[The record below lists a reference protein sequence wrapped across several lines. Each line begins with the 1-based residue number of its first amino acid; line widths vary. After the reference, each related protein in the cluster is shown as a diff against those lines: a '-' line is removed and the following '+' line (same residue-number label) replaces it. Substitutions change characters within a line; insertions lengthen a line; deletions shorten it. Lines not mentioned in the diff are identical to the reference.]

1 MEGDIMNN
9 TNNDLVNKTIA
20 KIEEEIIRMDPRD
33 LITMQN
39 CLMDFSYYP
48 PKDDFIG
55 TTGRNYGKFNISR
68 DELLKIVNKHLIGK
82 ETADWLETV
91 TKSISNDFQN
101 NDQSNRKMR

>member
-1 MEGDIMNN
+1 
-9 TNNDLVNKTIA
+9 
-20 KIEEEIIRMDPRD
+20 
-33 LITMQN
+33 MQN